1 LERLICLHTKT
12 PSSNFRFDSGA
23 PESAFAMLSKACTSS
38 KPDHALAHSSV
49 TGTLSPKQRQRARR
63 SCAHQNSLTAAALK
77 DRSHRREVK
86 QLTKTIATLQ
96 QSAVLMDAKLLS
108 LVSSSAADAKSI
120 ENLKDKL
127 FNANAC
133 NRKWDREGARLLQDT
148 KRLRSER
155 DLARLLLPPVHPNSP

>member
-1 LERLICLHTKT
+1 
-12 PSSNFRFDSGA
+12 
-23 PESAFAMLSKACTSS
+23 M
-38 KPDHALAHSSV
+38 
-49 TGTLSPKQRQRARR
+49 
-63 SCAHQNSLTAAALK
+63 
-77 DRSHRREVK
+77 
-86 QLTKTIATLQ
+86 
-96 QSAVLMDAKLLS
+96 LMDAKLLS

-127 FNANAC
+127 SHANAC